1 MQGTRIVKILDIYI
15 IKRFLGTFF
24 YAIALLSIVVII
36 FDISEKIDEFLE
48 PSGPSLQQIIFDYY
62 LNFLPYFVNLFS
74 SLFTFITVIFFTSKM
89 AGDTEIIAI
98 LNSGISFRRFL
109 RPFLVS
115 AIILS
120 FMSFYL
126 SNFLIPETNKQLT
139 AFELKYI
146 KDPIRKRDMN
156 VHLQIGPQ
164 TYVYVENFNINRD
177 LGNKFSLEHITDKG
191 LTYKLTSDYIKWDSV
206 SQQWTIHNYHIR
218 KIDGFEEKIIKGNKL
233 DTTLNLRPADFVIYL
248 DNMKTM
254 GFWKLREYIEE
265 KKMRGAQEVIEYE
278 VEKHKRIAF
287 PFSTIILTL
296 IGVSLSSRKVRG
308 GIGVNL
314 GIGVTLAFSYI
325 LFMQVSTVFATYGD
339 LPPLIAVWIPNLAYA
354 VISIFLL
361 KKAPK

>member
-1 MQGTRIVKILDIYI
+1 MQGNKLVKILDLYI

-48 PSGPSLQQIIFDYY
+48 ASGPTLGEIIFDYY
-62 LNFLPYFVNLFS
+62 LNFLPYFINLFS

-109 RPFLVS
+109 RPFIVS
-115 AIILS
+115 SLILAL
-120 FMSFYL
+120 MSFYL
-126 SNFLIPETNKQLT
+126 SNFLIPETNKMLT
-139 AFELKYI
+139 AFEMKYI
-146 KDPIRKRDMN
+146 KDPIQKRDMN
-156 VHLQIGPQ
+156 VHLQIGPK
-164 TYVYVENFNINRD
+164 TFVYVENFNINRE
-177 LGNKFSLEHITDKG
+177 LGNKFSMEHIGEEG
-191 LTYKLTSDYIKWDSV
+191 LTYKLTSDYIKWDSTAAK
-206 SQQWTIHNYHIR
+206 WTIHNYHIR
-218 KIDGFEEKIIKGNKL
+218 TIKGFEEKITHGKSI
-233 DTTLNLRPADFVIYL
+233 DTTLNLHPSDFIIYL

-254 GFWKLREYIEE
+254 GFWKLREYIDE

-296 IGVSLSSRKVRG
+296 IGVSLSSRKARG
-308 GIGVNL
+308 GIGMNL
-314 GIGVTLAFSYI
+314 GIGISLAFSYI

-339 LPPLIAVWIPNLAYA
+339 LPPLIAVWIPNVFYTI
-354 VISIFLL
+354 ISIFLL
-361 KKAPK
+361 RNAPK